1 MPERV
6 TKSKSIV
13 GIKRNDK
20 IKDKVKPNKLRKVDN
35 SKIIASEKIESKTDN
50 KVLNGS
56 SVEKRTGK
64 VYIGYHASSA
74 GGVHNAII
82 DTVDIGAKCLAHGL
96 PSL

>member
-1 MPERV
+1 MPEPV

-50 KVLNGS
+50 KILNGS
-56 SVEKRTGK
+56 SVENRSKVSRTIPSTSEDL
-64 VYIGYHASSA
+64 VCPASETRS
-74 GGVHNAII
+74 N
-82 DTVDIGAKCLAHGL
+82 L
-96 PSL
+96 PIYLFD